1 MIVAG
6 YPNDG
11 CLYAREAQD
20 SETVRPTKLETTSV
34 PTECWKPSLEDYWGA
49 TGRQFTSEGRWSC
62 TLELERKNS
71 SRNMVDTLT
80 SRRRLQF
87 PPQLPVTLLE
97 SVSRTLRED
106 LSPLVIRTCHIL
118 TVFLKGNVSV
128 RIPEPVKLI
137 MKINHQTHATK
148 CSEWLWTQ

>member
-20 SETVRPTKLETTSV
+20 SETVHPTKLETTSV
-34 PTECWKPSLEDYWGA
+34 PIECWKPSLEDYWGA

-87 PPQLPVTLLE
+87 PPQTACDATRKCFPNSAGGSFSFSHPYVPY
-97 SVSRTLRED
+97 SHR
-106 LSPLVIRTCHIL
+106 LSQ
-118 TVFLKGNVSV
+118 VSV